1 MEDFFPR
8 LHKILNKSGKKK
20 HIFYWATFSK
30 PISVKTQWLSAP
42 AANLKRCGPLF
53 LRHQATIPA
62 RNDAASWRIWDATS
76 CCLHCSIFLMW
87 WNYHNCVRSLL
98 ALRYHYLLGVQSE
111 DGRTA
116 KIAGRLSSGM
126 RDMTSRTT
134 SISIDKLVC
143 TTELKCSIV
152 MLPARNC
159 HKLGAH
165 PHLQVPTCTKPKYCN
180 NIS

>member
-1 MEDFFPR
+1 MRIFDFSMSGIPR
-8 LHKILNKSGKKK
+8 KAWRIFSPTAQNAKQIGGKKTYSIEQ
-20 HIFYWATFSK
+20 HILANQ
-30 PISVKTQWLSAP
+30 ISVKTQWLSAP

-111 DGRTA
+111 DGRTV

-126 RDMTSRTT
+126 RDMT
-134 SISIDKLVC
+134 I
-143 TTELKCSIV
+143 
-152 MLPARNC
+152 
-159 HKLGAH
+159 
-165 PHLQVPTCTKPKYCN
+165 PHHVN
-180 NIS
+180 FNR